1 MKLSPVEELSLE
13 VAGWGLLAVL
23 TFFFHIVG
31 FLVIGLIAAHRML
44 MFMFV
49 FENTKGFPYDSDT
62 NPTRYEQLTTPGVD
76 ANKVIDGTEL
86 GSEREGRL

>member
-1 MKLSPVEELSLE
+1 MKLLPTEELALE

-62 NPTRYEQLTTPGVD
+62 NPTRYEQLTIPG
-76 ANKVIDGTEL
+76 IDGTEL